1 MVKKILAMLL
11 LACMALSC
19 ACAEESKIT
28 IPEVKNIY
36 QYEIPENEAMAF
48 VKEMK
53 IGWNLGNTF
62 DATRDGFK
70 GDDLTIESYWCGVKT
85 TEEMIEAVHQAGFNT
100 LRLPVSWHNHVDA
113 DFTINTPWLDRVQE
127 VVDWAVQRDMYVIL
141 NIHHDNEKGYL
152 YPTNEHYETAEKY
165 ITAIWQQLAERFKD
179 YDEHLIFE
187 AMNEPRP
194 KGTNQ
199 EWWFNSGDKFCQE
212 VAGCINKLNQA
223 FVNTVRAA
231 GGNNA
236 DRYLMVPAYCA
247 SPDAACNTTYFKLPE
262 DPADNKLIVSAHAYT
277 PYSFAL
283 EKPGTSS
290 FSPMNA
296 GQLSEIIRFVSS
308 LHKTYVANGI
318 PVVIGE
324 FGAMNKKDNLQD
336 RVNFYA
342 YYVATASSRNIPCVV
357 WDNHGFTG
365 NGELFGLL
373 ERKTATFPEPILV
386 ETMMQYAGYDKMPV
400 KE

>member
-11 LACMALSC
+11 LACMALSF
-19 ACAEESKIT
+19 AHAEEVT

-36 QYEIPENEAMAF
+36 QYAIPENEAMAF

-53 IGWNLGNTF
+53 VGWNLGNTF
-62 DATRDGFK
+62 DATRDGFT

-127 VVDWAVQRDMYVIL
+127 VVDWAIQRDMYVIL

-152 YPTNEHYETAEKY
+152 YPTNEHYDTAEKY
-165 ITAIWQQLAERFKD
+165 ITTIWQQLAERFKD
-179 YDEHLIFE
+179 YDQHLVFE
-187 AMNEPRP
+187 SMNEPRP

-199 EWWFNSGDKFCQE
+199 EWWFNSNDKFCQE

-247 SPDAACNTTYFKLPE
+247 NPDAATDTKWFTLPQ
-262 DPADNKLIVSAHAYT
+262 DTADNKLIVSAHAYT

-283 EKPGTSS
+283 EMPGTSS
-290 FSPMNA
+290 FSPLNP
-296 GQLSEIIRFVSS
+296 GQLSEITRFVSK
-308 LHKTYVANGI
+308 LYTTYVSKGI

-324 FGAMNKKDNLQD
+324 FGAMNKKGNLQD

-342 YYVATASSRNIPCVV
+342 YYVATASTRNIPCVV
-357 WDNHGFTG
+357 WDNHGFSG
-365 NGELFGLL
+365 SGELFGLL
-373 ERKTATFPEPILV
+373 ERRGATFPEPILV
-386 ETMMQYAGYDKMPV
+386 ETMMQYAGYDKMPA